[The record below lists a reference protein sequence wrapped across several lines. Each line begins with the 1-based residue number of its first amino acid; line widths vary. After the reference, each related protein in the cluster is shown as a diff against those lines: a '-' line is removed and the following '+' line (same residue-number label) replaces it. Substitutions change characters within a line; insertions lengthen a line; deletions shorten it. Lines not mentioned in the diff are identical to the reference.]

1 MMIAIKITVGIY
13 VLCAQLLNHVQLF
26 VTLWTIT
33 RQAPLFMD
41 ALCNDYS
48 VVDNENVWSLKYKF
62 FSLSYI

>member
-1 MMIAIKITVGIY
+1 MIAIKITVGIY

-26 VTLWTIT
+26 VTLWTIA